1 MRMREIKVGMAVRH
15 KKSFKKMGVV
25 TEKKHVLVRG
35 EYPDG
40 SPWIAA
46 PAELIKDTYG

>member
-1 MRMREIKVGMAVRH
+1 MREIKVGMAVRH

-25 TEKKHVLVRG
+25 TEKKHVLVCG

-46 PAELIKDTYG
+46 PAELMKDTLK